1 MSQKNPEKAL
11 NVQVQTPS
19 TRCSKKESPIRNFID
34 PKLSHK
40 RLLRS
45 QSGRKAPVTYSN
57 SDLSDN
63 NIIWVTEG
71 LEHNFKVQR
80 IKKQHKG
87 SKLLSVSKR
96 MSEVMKTAGR
106 EIDQLHTS
114 SSKRLDKDIDHFQE
128 YLKQTDYEL
137 GTIQDDVKTQEIN
150 EDLDT
155 HPSQIEPF
163 RGRLLVQ
170 STKRLR

>member
-1 MSQKNPEKAL
+1 
-11 NVQVQTPS
+11 
-19 TRCSKKESPIRNFID
+19 
-34 PKLSHK
+34 
-40 RLLRS
+40 
-45 QSGRKAPVTYSN
+45 
-57 SDLSDN
+57 
-63 NIIWVTEG
+63 
-71 LEHNFKVQR
+71 
-80 IKKQHKG
+80 
-87 SKLLSVSKR
+87 